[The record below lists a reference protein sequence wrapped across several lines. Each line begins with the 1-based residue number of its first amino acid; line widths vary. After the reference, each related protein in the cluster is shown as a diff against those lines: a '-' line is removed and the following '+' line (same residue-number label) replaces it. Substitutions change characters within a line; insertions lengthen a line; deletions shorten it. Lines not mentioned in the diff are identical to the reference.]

1 MSLDWIGDATTT
13 RGVTERRF
21 DLQRADRTIPGLLW
35 EPEAQ
40 TPNTPLVMLGH
51 GGSGHKRQEYIL
63 AVARRLA
70 RQGMAAVAIDGP
82 VHGDRRTNGPS
93 DGTAEMVEFSRL
105 WRDDPAM
112 TDAMVADWR
121 ATLDAI
127 QSPAVLGAG
136 LVGWWGLSM
145 GTILGLPVVAAEPR
159 ISVAVLGLMGLTGPT
174 KDRLRADAEAL
185 TCPLLFLV
193 QWDDELFARER
204 AVDLFTAFATTDKRL
219 HANPGT
225 HVQVPPAE
233 FAASVEFLAQHLIA
247 DAEQPPPR

>member
-1 MSLDWIGDATTT
+1 MSLAWIGDATTT

-21 DLQRADRTIPGLLW
+21 DLPRADRTIPGVLW

-40 TPNTPLVMLGH
+40 TPETPLVLLGH

-82 VHGDRRTNGPS
+82 VHGDRRTNGPT
-93 DGTAEMVEFSRL
+93 DGTAEMVEFSRV
-105 WRDDPAM
+105 WRDDPTM
-112 TDAMVADWR
+112 TDEMVADWR
-121 ATLDAI
+121 ATLDALRP
-127 QSPAVLGAG
+127 SDGLGVG
-136 LVGWWGLSM
+136 PVGWWGLSM

-174 KDRLRADAEAL
+174 KDRLRADAGAV

-204 AVDLFTAFATTDKRL
+204 AFDLFTELATTNKRL

-233 FAASVEFLAQHLIA
+233 FGASVDFLAQHLIVG
-247 DAEQPPPR
+247 AERPPPR

>member
-21 DLQRADRTIPGLLW
+21 DLQRADRTIPGVFW

-93 DGTAEMVEFSRL
+93 DGAAEMVEFSRL

-145 GTILGLPVVAAEPR
+145 GTILGLPVVATEPR

-174 KDRLRADAEAL
+174 KDRLRADAEAV

-247 DAEQPPPR
+247 DAERPPPR